1 MNTETKKVEQIK
13 KTSRKAETREK
24 VARKRGWVPPS
35 SLEAPEPPEGFHH
48 RWVRESFRGEPD
60 EKNIMGRLRS
70 GYEFVML
77 SEYPDRLDLPSIAEG
92 KYKGVIGV
100 GGLLLM
106 RCPIEVKEDR
116 DAYFRRLTDDQMA
129 SVDNDLMKNEH
140 PSMPISKE
148 RQSRVTFGGK
158 KDQ

>member
-1 MNTETKKVEQIK
+1 MNKKINK
-13 KTSRKAETREK
+13 SPRKIETREIK
-24 VARKRGWVPPS
+24 ARKRGWVPPS

-48 RWVRESFRGEPD
+48 RWVRAEFRGEQD
-60 EKNIMGRLRS
+60 EKNILGRLRS
-70 GYEFVML
+70 GYEFVNI
-77 SEYPDRLDLPSIAEG
+77 SEYPGREDLPSIREG

-116 DAYFRRLTDDQMA
+116 DKYFESLTEDQKA
-129 SVDNDLMKNEH
+129 SVENDLMKEEH

-148 RQSRVTFGGK
+148 RQSRVEFGRNK
-158 KDQ
+158 KS

>member
-1 MNTETKKVEQIK
+1 MEKTENKVEQIK

-35 SLEAPEPPEGFHH
+35 SLEAPDPPEGFHH
-48 RWVRESFRGEPD
+48 RWVRAEFRGEAD

-77 SEYPDRLDLPSIAEG
+77 SEYPDRLDLPSVSDG

-116 DAYFRRLTDDQMA
+116 DKYFESLTNDQKA
-129 SVDNDLMKNEH
+129 SIENDLMKEEH

-148 RQSRVTFGGK
+148 RQSRVEFGRSK
-158 KDQ
+158 KS

>member
-1 MNTETKKVEQIK
+1 MTEKLKKS
-13 KTSRKAETREK
+13 TRKIETREK
-24 VARKRGWVPPS
+24 QARKRGWVPPS

-48 RWVRESFRGEPD
+48 RWVRSEFRGEQD
-60 EKNIMGRLRS
+60 EKNIMARLRS
-70 GYEFVML
+70 GYEFVRKD
-77 SEYPDRLDLPSIAEG
+77 EYPDRMDLPSINDG

-116 DAYFRRLTDDQMA
+116 DAYFQELTQGKQD
-129 SVDNDLMKNEH
+129 SIDNDLMKDEH

-148 RQSRVTFGGK
+148 KRSRVEFGGNK
-158 KDQ
+158 KS

>member
-1 MNTETKKVEQIK
+1 MNKKINK
-13 KTSRKAETREK
+13 SPRKIETREIK
-24 VARKRGWVPPS
+24 ARKRGWVPPS

-48 RWVRESFRGEPD
+48 RWVRAEFRGEQD
-60 EKNIMGRLRS
+60 EKNILGRLRS
-70 GYEFVML
+70 GYEFVNI
-77 SEYPDRLDLPSIAEG
+77 SEYPGRADLPSILEG

-116 DAYFRRLTDDQMA
+116 DKYFESLTNDQKA
-129 SVDNDLMKNEH
+129 SIENDLMKEEH

-148 RQSRVTFGGK
+148 RQSRVEFGRNK
-158 KDQ
+158 KS

>member
-1 MNTETKKVEQIK
+1 MTEKLKKS
-13 KTSRKAETREK
+13 TRKIETREK
-24 VARKRGWVPPS
+24 KARKRGWVPPS

-48 RWVRESFRGEPD
+48 RWVRSEFRGEQD
-60 EKNIMGRLRS
+60 EKNIMARLRS
-70 GYEFVML
+70 GYEFVRKD
-77 SEYPDRLDLPSIAEG
+77 EYPDREDLPSINDG

-116 DAYFRRLTDDQMA
+116 DAYFQELTKGKQD
-129 SVDNDLMKNEH
+129 SIDNDLMKDEH

-148 RQSRVTFGGK
+148 KRSRVEFGGNK
-158 KDQ
+158 KS

>member
-1 MNTETKKVEQIK
+1 MNKKINK
-13 KTSRKAETREK
+13 SPRKIETREIK
-24 VARKRGWVPPS
+24 ARKRGWVPPS

-48 RWVRESFRGEPD
+48 RWVRAEFRGEQD
-60 EKNIMGRLRS
+60 EKNILGRLRS
-70 GYEFVML
+70 GYEFVNI
-77 SEYPDRLDLPSIAEG
+77 SEYPGRVDLPSIREG

-116 DAYFRRLTDDQMA
+116 DKYFDSLTNDQKA
-129 SVDNDLMKNEH
+129 SIENDLMKEEH

-148 RQSRVTFGGK
+148 RQSRVEFGRNK
-158 KDQ
+158 KS

>member
-1 MNTETKKVEQIK
+1 MTEKLKKS
-13 KTSRKAETREK
+13 TRKIETREK
-24 VARKRGWVPPS
+24 KARKRGWVPPS

-48 RWVRESFRGEPD
+48 RWVRSEFRGEQD
-60 EKNIMGRLRS
+60 EKNIMARLRS
-70 GYEFVML
+70 GYEFVRKD
-77 SEYPDRLDLPSIAEG
+77 EYPDRMDLPSINDG

-116 DAYFRRLTDDQMA
+116 DKYFQELTKGQQE
-129 SVDNDLMKNEH
+129 SIDNDLMKDEH

-148 RQSRVTFGGK
+148 KRSRVEFGGNK
-158 KDQ
+158 KS

>member
-1 MNTETKKVEQIK
+1 MTEKINK
-13 KTSRKAETREK
+13 SPRKIETREK
-24 VARKRGWVPPS
+24 KARKRGWVPPS

-48 RWVRESFRGEPD
+48 RWVRAEFRGEQD
-60 EKNIMGRLRS
+60 EKNILGRLRS
-70 GYEFVML
+70 GYEFVNI
-77 SEYPDRLDLPSIAEG
+77 SEYPGRVDLPSIREG

-116 DAYFRRLTDDQMA
+116 DKYFESLTDDQRK
-129 SVDNDLMKNEH
+129 SIENDLMKEEH

-148 RQSRVTFGGK
+148 RQSRVEFGRNK
-158 KDQ
+158 KS